1 MLHIFLMSIHFFC
14 AAAIVALVL
23 LQRGKGAEAGAG
35 FGAGA
40 SGTVFGARGASTAL
54 SRATAILAAVFM
66 ITSLSLAYV
75 GARKSNAPASSLL
88 DQISTPTAPAKPA
101 PGPTGASSGA
111 AGGTSGIAGAAG
123 GAGAAPAQPTTPA
136 PSGAPAPAS
145 PATNPADNGKAP
157 K

>member
-1 MLHIFLMSIHFFC
+1 MLHTFLMIIHFFC

-54 SRATAILAAVFM
+54 SRATAILAAIFM

-75 GARKSNAPASSLL
+75 GARKSNVPASSLL
-88 DQISTPTAPAKPA
+88 DQLATPTAPAGSTA
-101 PGPTGASSGA
+101 PHTLG
-111 AGGTSGIAGAAG
+111 G
-123 GAGAAPAQPTTPA
+123 GATPAAPATTP
-136 PSGAPAPAS
+136 
-145 PATNPADNGKAP
+145 
-157 K
+157 

>member
-1 MLHIFLMSIHFFC
+1 MVIHFFC

-54 SRATAILAAVFM
+54 SRATAILAAIFM
-66 ITSLSLAYV
+66 VTSLSLAYV
-75 GARKSNAPASSLL
+75 GTRKSPTSSGGLL
-88 DQISTPTAPAKPA
+88 DQFAQPQPSAPANKMPA
-101 PGPTGASSGA
+101 AP
-111 AGGTSGIAGAAG
+111 
-123 GAGAAPAQPTTPA
+123 GAAPTEGAKPEPLQPSSSETPPASQVPPSPDAPPTAAPATA
-136 PSGAPAPAS
+136 PSAGGS
-145 PATNPADNGKAP
+145 AP